1 MARTGGCGRIH
12 APLTA
17 PKSRPDGRPRG
28 LPAPGG
34 AACRDRPPRPR
45 AAASTPNAALTE
57 DLPRI
62 ALGAHAAAQLPL
74 AHADFELQRG
84 RVREGA
90 APLGHGRGA
99 GAAQL
104 GGRASPPLVTPQPR
118 AKPRGGSGAGSCAA
132 RGGGRPGAGEGA
144 GLEAGV
150 AQDRPG
156 ARAWAGLVRR
166 GRDSAARERPG
177 ARSRVGGGASGA
189 GRVGGRDSRAARD
202 RSTVRERA
210 GLVHWGA
217 GLGGAGKAAGGGG
230 IRAWRGAR
238 LARGEDGGGA
248 WRGGKGRGRRRLGS
262 RRGGAGGRGVSPLVF
277 SAPKQV

>member
-99 GAAQL
+99 GGAQL

-118 AKPRGGSGAGSCAA
+118 ANPRGGSGAGSCAA
-132 RGGGRPGAGEGA
+132 RGGIGREQG
-144 GLEAGV
+144 
-150 AQDRPG
+150 
-156 ARAWAGLVRR
+156 R
-166 GRDSAARERPG
+166 GRVLRPAWRRIGRGRER
-177 ARSRVGGGASGA
+177 
-189 GRVGGRDSRAARD
+189 GRGSC
-202 RSTVRERA
+202 
-210 GLVHWGA
+210 
-217 GLGGAGKAAGGGG
+217 AGGGT
-230 IRAWRGAR
+230 RRR
-238 LARGEDGGGA
+238 
-248 WRGGKGRGRRRLGS
+248 GKGRGRGRGPEAA
-262 RRGGAGGRGVSPLVF
+262 RRGRGEWEDGTRGRRGIGRR
-277 SAPKQV
+277 